1 MPLQDHWNK
10 VGDGWG
16 EGEVERVRELC
27 DMVSVNIVITILVH
41 INVHDIQNK

>member
-16 EGEVERVRELC
+16 EGEVERVRELS
-27 DMVSVNIVITILVH
+27 DMVSVNIILLT
-41 INVHDIQNK
+41 Q